1 MANHKAPKKRGK
13 LGVEVVAGLAGLGT
27 MVAMAPASFADT
39 VKAQQGL
46 QSGGYTSEKSLT
58 PQELTALQ
66 QQLKTVET
74 VISTDGLSHDLEGT
88 LNQTKLENVT
98 TVLQGISSYLQ
109 KALGESTYVSQLS
122 QISSQLSSIAGEQ
135 RTSLSQDQQESM
147 RTSLQKITS
156 QLEQIVS
163 EELASQESNLKSL
176 QNQLSDAQKT
186 AATDESNLKAD
197 DAAYASAIAA
207 LKKAA
212 SSALANAQSANTTA
226 QSNAASAQAKLDAAK
241 SAYTDSITALKGAAS
256 SALANAQS
264 ANTTAGDNVT
274 SAQNKLTSAQAV
286 ENYTSQILTDANG
299 ANTDLQNAEKAA
311 TPSDAVS
318 SLQAAQSKLTS
329 AIGTS
334 NSAIAEMPSAG
345 FSQSSISSAKSDLNS
360 ATAAQSAIAKAINDA
375 NAWQTANAESAAA
388 QAVAGY
394 TSQILSDANGANGE
408 LKGAEAALD
417 PQAAA
422 PYLQNALKEVEK
434 AIGTST
440 SAINQMANAGFSTTS
455 QADARIDLDS
465 AQIVKMDI
473 ENALDQ
479 IESWQAENEATTKAQ
494 LLVSELTSDIAS
506 TKDALG
512 AYGQMG
518 SDLQLVSKVLAEP
531 FAEAAGA
538 KAAAYTVEKAAP
550 TSKKPLASTGSSA
563 QDVEIASAI
572 LLAGGIAAEAVKK
585 MRERRERR

>member
-1 MANHKAPKKRGK
+1 
-13 LGVEVVAGLAGLGT
+13 
-27 MVAMAPASFADT
+27 
-39 VKAQQGL
+39 
-46 QSGGYTSEKSLT
+46 
-58 PQELTALQ
+58 
-66 QQLKTVET
+66 
-74 VISTDGLSHDLEGT
+74 
-88 LNQTKLENVT
+88 
-98 TVLQGISSYLQ
+98 
-109 KALGESTYVSQLS
+109 
-122 QISSQLSSIAGEQ
+122 
-135 RTSLSQDQQESM
+135 
-147 RTSLQKITS
+147 
-156 QLEQIVS
+156 
-163 EELASQESNLKSL
+163 
-176 QNQLSDAQKT
+176 
-186 AATDESNLKAD
+186 
-197 DAAYASAIAA
+197 
-207 LKKAA
+207 
-212 SSALANAQSANTTA
+212 
-226 QSNAASAQAKLDAAK
+226 
-241 SAYTDSITALKGAAS
+241 
-256 SALANAQS
+256 
-264 ANTTAGDNVT
+264 
-274 SAQNKLTSAQAV
+274 
-286 ENYTSQILTDANG
+286 
-299 ANTDLQNAEKAA
+299 
-311 TPSDAVS
+311 
-318 SLQAAQSKLTS
+318 
-329 AIGTS
+329 
-334 NSAIAEMPSAG
+334 SAIAEMPSAG